1 MKKTQA
7 AVLLGARPFELME
20 LVLDGPRDCEV
31 LVRFSAAVYVGM
43 SAGLDRLKVARAVL
57 EDMGI

>member
-1 MKKTQA
+1 
-7 AVLLGARPFELME
+7 ME

-31 LVRFSAAVYVGM
+31 LVRFSAAVHVGM
-43 SAGLDRLKVARAVL
+43 SAGLDCLKVARAVF

>member
-1 MKKTQA
+1 
-7 AVLLGARPFELME
+7 ME

-43 SAGLDRLKVARAVL
+43 SAGLDCLKVARAVF